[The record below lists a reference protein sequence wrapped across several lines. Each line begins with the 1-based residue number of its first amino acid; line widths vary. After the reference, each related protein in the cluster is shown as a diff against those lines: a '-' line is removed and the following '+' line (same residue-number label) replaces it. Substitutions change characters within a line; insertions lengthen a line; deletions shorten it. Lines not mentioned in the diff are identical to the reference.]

1 MKYFAIEYKC
11 EKIMMKELLQLLK
24 IILTNWNKTVIYMYT
39 YMHTIVC
46 SYSEHIIIKK
56 GLKMKKLRIRY

>member
-24 IILTNWNKTVIYMYT
+24 IILTNWNKTVIYM
-39 YMHTIVC
+39 HTIVC

>member
-1 MKYFAIEYKC
+1 
-11 EKIMMKELLQLLK
+11 MMKELLQLLK

-46 SYSEHIIIKK
+46 SYSEHIIIK
-56 GLKMKKLRIRY
+56 G